1 MHEMKDLGQFVLVGN
16 MFSIWMHNK
25 NISPLELNISQL
37 HAHAVFNLNGAKR
50 ECEELDV
57 FQSPNSL
64 AFQISD
70 HSSSDYLW
78 A

>member
-1 MHEMKDLGQFVLVGN
+1 
-16 MFSIWMHNK
+16 MHNK
-25 NISPLELNISQL
+25 NISPVELNISQL
-37 HAHAVFNLNGAKR
+37 QAHAVLNQNRAKR

-57 FQSPNSL
+57 FQSPNTL

-70 HSSSDYLW
+70 HASSDYLW

>member
-1 MHEMKDLGQFVLVGN
+1 MHEMKDLGQFVLVDN
-16 MFSIWMHNK
+16 MCSIWMHNK
-25 NISPLELNISQL
+25 NISPVELNISQL
-37 HAHAVFNLNGAKR
+37 QEHAVLKQNRAQR
-50 ECEELDV
+50 ECEELDL

-70 HSSSDYLW
+70 HPSTDYLW